1 MAFDGEK
8 MFSMLFRKRIRIEM
22 FSMRVR
28 LTIASGVTSHT
39 TDKRNI
45 KKIKIRRRKK
55 HEKCFLAS

>member
-8 MFSMLFRKRIRIEM
+8 MLSMLFEKGIRIEM

-45 KKIKIRRRKK
+45 KN
-55 HEKCFLAS
+55 